1 MARRYDS
8 RTTTFSPEGRLYQV
22 EYAMEAINLAGS
34 TVGVLAEDGVVLA
47 GEKKTTSKLLDQA
60 KQHEK
65 LFQLDDAMFCAV
77 AGITSD
83 ANILIN
89 RLRLSAQQHAYSFSE
104 PMPVEQLV
112 TSICDYKQGY
122 TQFGGLRPFG
132 VSFLVAGYDVH
143 HGFQL
148 YHTDPSGNFSGW
160 KGYAIGVNNNTAMQI
175 MRQDWK
181 PGMKIQ
187 EALELTAKVL
197 VKTMDTAS
205 PTADRLEF
213 GLQLCICSHGFGRSL
228 AAPKAHG
235 RARNG
240 LPSSKHH
247 TGSRS
252 PRSFFADP
260 RPSSG
265 GCFCL
270 RALSSIPRRTSRRG
284 SQGVGNGSCKDSR

>member
-8 RTTTFSPEGRLYQV
+8 RTTTFSPDGRLFQV
-22 EYAMEAINLAGS
+22 EYAMEAINMAGS

-65 LFQLDDAMFCAV
+65 LFKIDSMMFCAS

-89 RLRLSAQQHAYSFSE
+89 QLRLTAQQHVYTYGE

-112 TSICDYKQGY
+112 TSICDHKQGY

-132 VSFLVAGYDVH
+132 VSFLVAGYDEH

-160 KGYAIGVNNNTAMQI
+160 KAYAIGINNNTAQQV
-175 MRQDWK
+175 MRQEWK
-181 PGMKIQ
+181 EGLKLQ
-187 EALELTAKVL
+187 EALELAAKVL
-197 VKTMDTAS
+197 VKTMDTAN
-205 PTADRLEF
+205 PNAEKIEF
-213 GLQLCICSHGFGRSL
+213 GVVEKTSDGTAKFRLLNDQEVNKLMAD
-228 AAPKAHG
+228 AAPKNEGETEA
-235 RARNG
+235 AA
-240 LPSSKHH
+240 S
-247 TGSRS
+247 T
-252 PRSFFADP
+252 
-260 RPSSG
+260 
-265 GCFCL
+265 
-270 RALSSIPRRTSRRG
+270 
-284 SQGVGNGSCKDSR
+284 

>member
-22 EYAMEAINLAGS
+22 EYAMEAINLAGA
-34 TVGVLAEDGVVLA
+34 TVGMLAADGVVLA
-47 GEKKTTSKLLDQA
+47 GEKKTTSKLLDQG

-65 LFQLDDAMFCAV
+65 LFQIDDGMFCAV

-89 RLRLSAQQHAYSFSE
+89 KLRVSAAQHVYTYGES
-104 PMPVEQLV
+104 MPVEQLV
-112 TSICDYKQGY
+112 TAICDVKQGY

-132 VSFLVAGYDVH
+132 VSFLVAGHDPA

-160 KGYAIGVNNNTAMQI
+160 KAYAIGINNNTAQQI

-181 PGMKIQ
+181 EGLKLQ

-197 VKTMDTAS
+197 TKTMDAANPNS
-205 PTADRLEF
+205 EKLEF
-213 GLQLCICSHGFGRSL
+213 GVVEMVDGKARFRMLRDEEVDKLMAD
-228 AAPKAHG
+228 AAPKEEEQE
-235 RARNG
+235 
-240 LPSSKHH
+240 S
-247 TGSRS
+247 
-252 PRSFFADP
+252 
-260 RPSSG
+260 
-265 GCFCL
+265 
-270 RALSSIPRRTSRRG
+270 
-284 SQGVGNGSCKDSR
+284 

>member
-34 TVGVLAEDGVVLA
+34 TVGVLAQDGVVLA
-47 GEKKTTSKLLDQA
+47 GEKKTTSKLLDMA

-65 LFQLDDAMFCAV
+65 LFQIDDTTFCAV

-89 RLRLSAQQHAYSFSE
+89 KLRLTAQQHVYTYGE

-112 TSICDYKQGY
+112 TSICDMKQGY

-132 VSFLVAGYDVH
+132 VSFLIAGFDKAH
-143 HGFQL
+143 KFQL

-160 KGYAIGVNNNTAMQI
+160 KAYAIGINNNTAQQI

-181 PGMKIQ
+181 EDMKCQ
-187 EALELTAKVL
+187 EALDLAAKVL
-197 VKTMDTAS
+197 QKTMDTAN
-205 PTADRLEF
+205 PNAEKLEF
-213 GLQLCICSHGFGRSL
+213 GICQRLESGQVKFRMLKESEINKL
-228 AAPKAHG
+228 MADNAPKEGEDGAG
-235 RARNG
+235 ESAAAA
-240 LPSSKHH
+240 S
-247 TGSRS
+247 
-252 PRSFFADP
+252 A
-260 RPSSG
+260 
-265 GCFCL
+265 
-270 RALSSIPRRTSRRG
+270 
-284 SQGVGNGSCKDSR
+284 

>member
-34 TVGVLAEDGVVLA
+34 TVGILAEDGVVLA

-65 LFQLDDAMFCAV
+65 LFQIDSYMCCAV

-83 ANILIN
+83 ANILLN
-89 RLRLSAQQHAYSFSE
+89 KLRLSAAQHVFTYGES
-104 PMPVEQLV
+104 MPVEQLV
-112 TSICDYKQGY
+112 TSICDLKQGY

-132 VSFLVAGYDVH
+132 VSFLVAGYDNAN
-143 HGFQL
+143 GFQL

-160 KGYAIGVNNNTAMQI
+160 KAYAIGVNNNTAQQI

-181 PGMKIQ
+181 PGMKVQ

-197 VKTMDTAS
+197 IKTMDTAS
-205 PTADRLEF
+205 PNAEKLEF
-213 GLQLCICSHGFGRSL
+213 AVVEKTESGKVQFRMLKDAEVNKLM
-228 AAPKAHG
+228 ADATPKEEEEKPEA
-235 RARNG
+235 
-240 LPSSKHH
+240 
-247 TGSRS
+247 
-252 PRSFFADP
+252 
-260 RPSSG
+260 
-265 GCFCL
+265 
-270 RALSSIPRRTSRRG
+270 
-284 SQGVGNGSCKDSR
+284 

>member
-22 EYAMEAINLAGS
+22 EYAMEAINMAGS
-34 TVGVLAEDGVVLA
+34 TIGILAEDGVILA

-65 LFQLDDAMFCAV
+65 LFQLDNSMFCAV

-89 RLRLSAQQHAYSFSE
+89 KLRLTAQQNVYTYGES
-104 PMPVEQLV
+104 MPVEQLV
-112 TSICDYKQGY
+112 TSICDLKQGY

-132 VSFLVAGYDVH
+132 VSFLVAGYDKA

-160 KGYAIGVNNNTAMQI
+160 KAYAIGINNNTAQQI

-181 PGMKIQ
+181 AGMKLQ
-187 EALELTAKVL
+187 EALELAAKVL
-197 VKTMDTAS
+197 VKTMDTAN
-205 PTADRLEF
+205 PNAEKLEF
-213 GLQLCICSHGFGRSL
+213 GVVEKVSAHQVRFRMLKDTEVNKLMAD
-228 AAPKAHG
+228 AAPKDTDEAG
-235 RARNG
+235 AA
-240 LPSSKHH
+240 
-247 TGSRS
+247 GSGAA
-252 PRSFFADP
+252 PAAP
-260 RPSSG
+260 
-265 GCFCL
+265 
-270 RALSSIPRRTSRRG
+270 
-284 SQGVGNGSCKDSR
+284 

>member
-65 LFQLDDAMFCAV
+65 LFKIDDYMFCAV
-77 AGITSD
+77 AGLTSD

-89 RLRLSAQQHAYSFSE
+89 KLRLSAAQHTYTYSES
-104 PMPVEQLV
+104 MPVEQLV

-132 VSFLVAGYDVH
+132 VSFLIAGHDNH

-160 KGYAIGVNNNTAMQI
+160 KAYAIGINNNTAQQI

-181 PGMKIQ
+181 PGMKVQ
-187 EALELTAKVL
+187 EALELAAKVL
-197 VKTMDTAS
+197 VKTMDTAA
-205 PTADRLEF
+205 PNAEKLEF
-213 GLQLCICSHGFGRSL
+213 AVVEKTASGQVKFRMLKDSEINKLMAD
-228 AAPKAHG
+228 AAPKEGEEGAP
-235 RARNG
+235 A
-240 LPSSKHH
+240 S
-247 TGSRS
+247 GS
-252 PRSFFADP
+252 A
-260 RPSSG
+260 
-265 GCFCL
+265 
-270 RALSSIPRRTSRRG
+270 
-284 SQGVGNGSCKDSR
+284 